1 MRISDWSSDVCSSDL
16 RSLRGWAAPVKLN
29 RGTGLFA
36 LAGKLRR
43 HGVLRVTGTQLLRR
57 GQMPFRRSSG
67 SLHFTRAMRQLLNA
81 LRSCG
86 TRRADLI
93 DIASCVLRKGRHAY
107 QRGDADKGETRH
119 ADGAPAPLS
128 NHALLIHL
136 SPFICREGIACSY
149 RFTTFQADQ
158 CSAQMEN
165 A

>member
-1 MRISDWSSDVCSSDL
+1 MLMIRRPP
-16 RSLRGWAAPVKLN
+16 RSTRTDTLCPY
-29 RGTGLFA
+29 TTLF
-36 LAGKLRR
+36 
-43 HGVLRVTGTQLLRR
+43 
-57 GQMPFRRSSG
+57 RS
-67 SLHFTRAMRQLLNA
+67 QLLNA

-86 TRRADLI
+86 TRRSDLI
-93 DIASCVLRKGRHAY
+93 DIASCILRKGRHAY

>member
-16 RSLRGWAAPVKLN
+16 
-29 RGTGLFA
+29 
-36 LAGKLRR
+36 
-43 HGVLRVTGTQLLRR
+43 
-57 GQMPFRRSSG
+57 
-67 SLHFTRAMRQLLNA
+67 
-81 LRSCG
+81 
-86 TRRADLI
+86 LI

-149 RFTTFQADQ
+149 RFTTFQRSEEHTSELQSLMRNSYAVFCLKKKSTQ
-158 CSAQMEN
+158 QYN
-165 A
+165 

>member
-1 MRISDWSSDVCSSDL
+1 MFDDGECL
-16 RSLRGWAAPVKLN
+16 K
-29 RGTGLFA
+29 
-36 LAGKLRR
+36 
-43 HGVLRVTGTQLLRR
+43 GVFGQLV
-57 GQMPFRRSSG
+57 PFFFNDTATTDIYTYLHTL
-67 SLHFTRAMRQLLNA
+67 SLHDA
-81 LRSCG
+81 LP
-86 TRRADLI
+86 I
-93 DIASCVLRKGRHAY
+93 FLRKGRHAY